1 MTKLRASR
9 QFSRE
14 NSNTRQGGK
23 REAGRPLDGR
33 GRPLSVLSRVQS
45 RTLHAQHTI
54 RSAFVSRAHIRDA
67 RCAPRAPRARRR
79 SAACASALG
88 TRRRHTHRA
97 AAALH
102 TRTHAA
108 AAPVVQYQ
116 DAAAGTDSFPGRPEG
131 KGRGG
136 GEASDKDPP
145 ASPSRHLPWPH
156 RLNQF
161 ARSGTKASHSTR
173 LYHERATHAPR
184 ATWTCARAPR
194 TRAPCG
200 PCRRHSALAAHCSPL
215 HARRSVNALP
225 GARRAQSQRQH
236 TSRQRTA
243 RATSA
248 AAATR
253 PPCRTAPAFLR
264 GVSDI
269 VSREWPRGPSKSR
282 SEPLPPC
289 RTLRVRLGAMHMP
302 MAMGLR
308 RAAPPGTNTA
318 PLLQAA
324 RSKGDAHRTRTDS
337 RCGNERRGLAAR
349 LSRPR
354 APKRKGT
361 GNDLRQKGPR
371 QARRPAHQQQ

>member
-1 MTKLRASR
+1 MLEDHVGAFHDLLDALDLLHARVDVLEDHGDVLYDVLDTLVHVPATCHLPPATCHGRRRRLADFAPYLRRRPPSRCWGRRTRRIRRPSRAPSSKTVTTWASTT
-9 QFSRE
+9 S
-14 NSNTRQGGK
+14 S
-23 REAGRPLDGR
+23 GRCAR
-33 GRPLSVLSRVQS
+33 GRLTRRPRPASCSARHRQRRCHRNRRPHSRCPL
-45 RTLHAQHTI
+45 
-54 RSAFVSRAHIRDA
+54 A
-67 RCAPRAPRARRR
+67 RCALARWRATRAPTYGCTLP
-79 SAACASALG
+79 AACASTLG

-136 GEASDKDPP
+136 GEASDKDAP
-145 ASPSRHLPWPH
+145 ASPSRHLPWPN

-173 LYHERATHAPR
+173 LYHERATPAPR

-194 TRAPCG
+194 TRPPCG

-248 AAATR
+248 AAT
-253 PPCRTAPAFLR
+253 
-264 GVSDI
+264 VSAA
-269 VSREWPRGPSKSR
+269 VPHGAG
-282 SEPLPPC
+282 LP
-289 RTLRVRLGAMHMP
+289 
-302 MAMGLR
+302 
-308 RAAPPGTNTA
+308 
-318 PLLQAA
+318 
-324 RSKGDAHRTRTDS
+324 
-337 RCGNERRGLAAR
+337 
-349 LSRPR
+349 
-354 APKRKGT
+354 
-361 GNDLRQKGPR
+361 
-371 QARRPAHQQQ
+371 ARRQRHCQ